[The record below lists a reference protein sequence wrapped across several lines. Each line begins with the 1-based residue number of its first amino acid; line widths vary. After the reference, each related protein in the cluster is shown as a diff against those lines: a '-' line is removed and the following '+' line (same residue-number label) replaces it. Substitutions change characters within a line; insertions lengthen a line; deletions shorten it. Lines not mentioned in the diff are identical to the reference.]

1 MYSQVSQREMDRAR
15 TAKSKEVRVITEMY
29 KEIKKERQKDK
40 SRRGSSL
47 VDSIMEG
54 GLEYTN

>member
-1 MYSQVSQREMDRAR
+1 MDRAW

-54 GLEYTN
+54 GLEYKN

>member
-1 MYSQVSQREMDRAR
+1 MDRAR

-29 KEIKKERQKDK
+29 NEIKKERQKDK
-40 SRRGSSL
+40 SRSCSL

-54 GLEYTN
+54 GLEYKN